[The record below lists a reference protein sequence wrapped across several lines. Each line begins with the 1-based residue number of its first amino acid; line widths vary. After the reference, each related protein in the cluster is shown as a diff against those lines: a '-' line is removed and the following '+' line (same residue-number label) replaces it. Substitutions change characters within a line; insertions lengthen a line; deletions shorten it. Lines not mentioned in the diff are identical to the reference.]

1 MAFDGRPLASALV
14 VTGAPGDSIPGL
26 NAMTSV
32 QVRDDLRRPLSVATS
47 ALGLVAALL
56 WVVAAGI
63 VAMMAYLSG
72 LDRYRDF
79 AVFKALGA
87 TTRRLLLGVV
97 LQGAVVGLLA
107 SSVAVV
113 PGLRAGAALPRRHR
127 PHGRRCRGPWSRWRW
142 SSASWRP
149 C

>member
-1 MAFDGRPLASALV
+1 
-14 VTGAPGDSIPGL
+14 
-26 NAMTSV
+26 MTSV

-87 TTRRLLLGVV
+87 TTRRLLLGRASSRVPSWGCSHRRSRSRWPSRLAPLFPVDIDLTGADALALVAVALVV
-97 LQGAVVGLLA
+97 GVVAAVV
-107 SSVAVV
+107 S
-113 PGLRAGAALPRRHR
+113 LRGPVRVDPPRRS
-127 PHGRRCRGPWSRWRW
+127 PTLSRR
-142 SSASWRP
+142 
-149 C
+149 

>member
-1 MAFDGRPLASALV
+1 M
-14 VTGAPGDSIPGL
+14 
-26 NAMTSV
+26 
-32 QVRDDLRRPLSVATS
+32 ATS

-56 WVVAAGI
+56 WVVAVGI

-97 LQGAVVGLLA
+97 LQGAVVGLVA
-107 SSVAVV
+107 SSVAVSLAFALAPLFPVDIDLTRRRAV
-113 PGLRAGAALPRRHR
+113 PLVAVALVVGVRGRRGEPPRSCPRR
-127 PHGRRCRGPWSRWRW
+127 PRRGVRQHLRV
-142 SSASWRP
+142 ALD
-149 C
+149 